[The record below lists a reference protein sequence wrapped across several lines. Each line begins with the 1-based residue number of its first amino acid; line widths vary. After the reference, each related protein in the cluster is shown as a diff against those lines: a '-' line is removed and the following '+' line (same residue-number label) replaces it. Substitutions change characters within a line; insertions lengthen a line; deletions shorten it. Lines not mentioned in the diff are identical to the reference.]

1 MFGLRGLRRRKL
13 RELPLP
19 DAWWSAID
27 RNVPYARTLSAED
40 RRELAGSVQILLAEK
55 NFEGCGGLVLTD
67 EIRVTI
73 AAQAAV
79 LLLHRET
86 DYYASLKSV
95 LVYPSAYVARS
106 NAVQPD
112 GTIRETPQA
121 RLGESWTR
129 GAVVL
134 SWSDVQSG
142 AADPRDGHNVV
153 FHEFA
158 HQIDGEDGAMDGSP
172 ALPSRARYREWAR
185 VLGGEY
191 EQLVAR
197 IHDGHRSVIDGYGA
211 TNSAEFFAVVTE
223 AFFERPNAL
232 RNKHAALYDE
242 LVAFYRQDPAA
253 QDA

>member
-1 MFGLRGLRRRKL
+1 MFGLRGYRRRKL
-13 RELPLP
+13 RERPLP

-27 RNVPYARTLSAED
+27 RNVPYVRKLSADD

-86 DYYASLKSV
+86 DYYASLKSI
-95 LVYPSAYVARS
+95 LVYPSTYVARS
-106 NAVQPD
+106 NATQPD
-112 GTIRETPQA
+112 GTVSNAPQA

-142 AADPRDGHNVV
+142 AANPSDGHNVV
-153 FHEFA
+153 LHEFA

-191 EQLVAR
+191 EHLVAG
-197 IHDGHRSVIDGYGA
+197 IHGHRSVIDGYGA

-223 AFFERPNAL
+223 AFFERPDAL
-232 RNKHAALYDE
+232 RRKHAELYDE
-242 LVAFYRQDPAA
+242 LVAFYQQDPAA
-253 QDA
+253 RGA